1 MVGHVSCDDTWRH
14 QVRHLESAILD
25 FILTWI
31 FGKQIQSDNEMQKVV
46 VQFCCRKLKKKYSV
60 KTKMKFGS
68 ALSKEEVTMTTKSDA
83 EKQLTH

>member
-1 MVGHVSCDDTWRH
+1 M
-14 QVRHLESAILD
+14 
-25 FILTWI
+25 
-31 FGKQIQSDNEMQKVV
+31 QIESDNEMQKVV

-68 ALSKEEVTMTTKSDA
+68 ALSKEEVAMTTKSDA